1 MIVRNLF
8 RPKAQA
14 VAQTLTL
21 PELVEAMG
29 FANSSGQA
37 VTAEKAKNIATAYR
51 CINVLGDDLAKMPLQ
66 VFTSRGPGQIE
77 RVQPSGRT
85 ENLAWL
91 LEVSPN
97 RFMTP
102 FIFKKTLMQW
112 LITYGNA
119 YAWTPTL
126 TAGMRREIHI
136 LAANTTRPVYDLY
149 GNLWYQ
155 AAMPDGKMINIPDV
169 EILHLKI
176 NSIDGIT
183 GRSVISYARESLG
196 RQIGAYQVQ
205 GKFYD
210 NGFTPTTIMQT
221 DGALSA
227 DARKKIRDEYI
238 KASSE
243 SGVVVLDSKMLKV
256 DMITMKPVDMQ
267 FLQSIEATDLEIA
280 NFFGVPLYKLNQGK
294 QAYNSNEQ
302 QNLDYL
308 STTLDPYLVQFEQG
322 ARLRWLSQAEQD
334 ITYLRFNRDAL
345 LRTDA
350 KTRADMLNT
359 RIMSGQ
365 LTLNE
370 ARGIEDQ
377 GAEPGG
383 DIRLI
388 PGNMAVIEPD
398 GSVRMLGG
406 SGAGSSGGGANNAK

>member
-1 MIVRNLF
+1 MIIRNLF
-8 RPKAQA
+8 KPRAA
-14 VAQTLTL
+14 VQQTYTL

-29 FANSSGQA
+29 FANSSGHA

-51 CINVLGDDLAKMPLQ
+51 CINVLSDDLSKMPLQ
-66 VFTSRGPGQIE
+66 VFSSTGPGQIE
-77 RVQPSGRT
+77 RLQPSGRR

-97 RFMTP
+97 RYMTP

-119 YAWTPTL
+119 YAWTPSL
-126 TAGMRREIHI
+126 AAGQRREIFI
-136 LAANTTRPVYDLY
+136 LAANTTSPEYDPQ
-149 GNLWYQ
+149 GNVWYR
-155 AAMPDGKMINIPDV
+155 AVLPNGAIINIPDV

-196 RQIGAYQVQ
+196 RQMGAYEVQ

-210 NGFTPTTIMQT
+210 NGFNPTGIIWTAG
-221 DGALSA
+221 DVNAE
-227 DARKKIRDEYI
+227 ARGKIRDSYV

-243 SGVVVLDSKMLKV
+243 SGLVVFDPKITKF
-256 DMITMKPVDMQ
+256 DAITMKPVDMQ

-308 STTLDPYLVQFEQG
+308 STTLDPYLVQFEQA
-322 ARLRWLSQAEQD
+322 ARLRWLTQSEQD
-334 ITYLRFNRDAL
+334 TTYLRFNRDAL

-350 KTRADMLNT
+350 KTRAETTDK
-359 RIMSGQ
+359 RILGGQ

-370 ARGIEDQ
+370 GRQIEDQ
-377 GAEPGG
+377 PALPGG

-388 PGNMAVIEPD
+388 PGNYAVIEPD
-398 GSVRMLGG
+398 GTVRMLGG
-406 SGAGSSGGGANNAK
+406 SGAVPTGGAQNAK